1 MIPPR
6 KVTLN
11 LDGLEYDKLQSYLY
25 HGQTT
30 RLFKRFIESINLKIL
45 YEGKAELNSWLEGER
60 GIYLP
65 THEELDPTFL
75 KEDK

>member
-11 LDGLEYDKLQSYLY
+11 LDGPEYDKLQRSLY
-25 HGQTT
+25 HGQMT
-30 RLFKRFIESINLKIL
+30 RMFKRFIESVNLKIL
-45 YEGKAELNSWLEGER
+45 YEGKAEFNSWLEGER

-65 THEELDPTFL
+65 TLEELDPTFIE
-75 KEDK
+75 EDK